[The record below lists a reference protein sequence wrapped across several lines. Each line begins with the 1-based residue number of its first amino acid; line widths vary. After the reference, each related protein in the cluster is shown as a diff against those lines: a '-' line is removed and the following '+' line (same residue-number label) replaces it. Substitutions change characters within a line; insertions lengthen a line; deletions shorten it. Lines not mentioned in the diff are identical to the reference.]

1 MPCTID
7 HAALLQR
14 KPPVVLCPE
23 CILPLRARSPGIV
36 DLTELPSSPVHPQNQ
51 ASSAPLLDD
60 KPIAFSPRSKHTPPG
75 LITPI
80 SNSTHH
86 VLREFTQSLAV
97 ARSKIAESIAAT
109 AKKPQDAVNY
119 ITIHVYAAEEY
130 PEKISELDY
139 VRLEVLQKIATMHQ
153 NAASLAT
160 KFSGQGEVMD
170 FIKTHWNFRWHLAVA
185 TNCRLVGHINTEKG
199 NENRLLRTCMREHK
213 VEGKTNVQVEIK
225 PEIKPEVKPDV
236 NGIDKAG
243 EEAGL
248 QHEDETADSSTR
260 KSRYNNL
267 GPPLQTRG
275 AAKRLV
281 SGHKRTYLEAN
292 QGEGVTAYAAT
303 TPQTASHRRTNVQP
317 LQYSSGLVPV
327 FFLLAV
333 TEGEDV
339 ASSGSDCD
347 PLEDAEQ
354 LDLTGFAE

>member
-36 DLTELPSSPVHPQNQ
+36 DLTELPSSPVHSQNQ
-51 ASSAPLLDD
+51 ASSASLLDD

-109 AKKPQDAVNY
+109 AKKSQDVVNY
-119 ITIHVYAAEEY
+119 ITIHVYAAKEY
-130 PEKISELDY
+130 PEKIGELYY
-139 VRLEVLQKIATMHQ
+139 VRLEGLQKIATMHQ

-170 FIKTHWNFRWHLAVA
+170 FIKTHWNFPRHLADA
-185 TNCRLVGHINTEKG
+185 TNCRLVGHVNTG
-199 NENRLLRTCMREHK
+199 NGATVTELPFRRDQSSTLADIKRIVSEAHK
-213 VEGKTNVQVEIK
+213 DKFTLNVYYPQPPRDPLAGGDDSVLIPTRKRQQKLTAMNLHEGARGRRKTNVKVEIK
-225 PEIKPEVKPDV
+225 PEIKPEVKPEVKLNV
-236 NGIDKAG
+236 NGIDEAG

-248 QHEDETADSSTR
+248 QHKDETVDSSTR
-260 KSRYNNL
+260 KS
-267 GPPLQTRG
+267 
-275 AAKRLV
+275 
-281 SGHKRTYLEAN
+281 
-292 QGEGVTAYAAT
+292 
-303 TPQTASHRRTNVQP
+303 
-317 LQYSSGLVPV
+317 
-327 FFLLAV
+327 
-333 TEGEDV
+333 
-339 ASSGSDCD
+339 
-347 PLEDAEQ
+347 
-354 LDLTGFAE
+354 

>member
-1 MPCTID
+1 MPCTIN

-36 DLTELPSSPVHPQNQ
+36 DLPELPSSPVHSQNQ
-51 ASSAPLLDD
+51 ASSAPLLDN

-75 LITPI
+75 LITPML
-80 SNSTHH
+80 NSTHH
-86 VLREFTQSLAV
+86 VLP
-97 ARSKIAESIAAT
+97 
-109 AKKPQDAVNY
+109 KKPQDVVNY

-139 VRLEVLQKIATMHQ
+139 VRLEGLQKIATMHQ
-153 NAASLAT
+153 NAVSLAT
-160 KFSGQGEVMD
+160 KFSGQGEPLTLAD
-170 FIKTHWNFRWHLAVA
+170 IKRIVSEAHKDKFTLNVYYPQPPGDRLAGADDSVLIPTRKRQRKLTA
-185 TNCRLVGHINTEKG
+185 TNLH
-199 NENRLLRTCMREHK
+199 
-213 VEGKTNVQVEIK
+213 EGARGRRKTNVKVEIK
-225 PEIKPEVKPDV
+225 PEIKPEVKPEVKPNV

-248 QHEDETADSSTR
+248 QHKDETADSSTQ

-275 AAKRLV
+275 AAKKSV

-292 QGEGVTAYAAT
+292 QGEG
-303 TPQTASHRRTNVQP
+303 
-317 LQYSSGLVPV
+317 
-327 FFLLAV
+327 
-333 TEGEDV
+333 EDV
-339 ASSGSDCD
+339 ASSGSDRD